1 MAFRLVA
8 TLDGHELR
16 FSLNQGEVGLG
27 SHPDCA
33 LRLPHATVSRQHATI
48 KLESKEFRL
57 YDLGSANGTFVN
69 DQRLR
74 DPMAL
79 QDGVIVRFGE
89 AEYIFKRISL
99 E

>member
-1 MAFRLVA
+1 M
-8 TLDGHELR
+8 T
-16 FSLNQGEVGLG
+16 VGRALG
-27 SHPDCA
+27 NDLIVDHP
-33 LRLPHATVSRQHATI
+33 TVSRQHATI
-48 KLESKEFRL
+48 KLEGEEFRL

-74 DPMAL
+74 DPMVL
-79 QDGVIVRFGE
+79 QDGMIVRFGE